1 MTQRILVLGG
11 SGLVGNGI
19 KTNIPSDTFDEYIFS
34 SSSQCNL
41 MDYEETLDYFNIIK
55 PDKVIH
61 LAAYVGGLFRNLNEK
76 LKMWNNNVMINQNVL
91 SACHETNVKMCICC
105 LSTCI
110 FPDDT
115 SYPINETMLHNGPPH
130 DSNFSYAYAKRM
142 LQIGCRVYNEQYTD
156 GCNFVCVIPTNI
168 YGPHDNFN
176 LDTAHVIPALIH
188 KCYLAKENNTDFVI
202 CGTGSPLRQFI
213 YSLDLA
219 TMIIKLMN
227 DYKKDETNTIILSVD
242 EADEISICDVARF
255 IARGFEWESRM
266 VFDDKYADGQY
277 KKTADNGKWK
287 ALYGDIDTL
296 TIDEGIQNTIRW
308 FKTNYGN
315 LRK

>member
-1 MTQRILVLGG
+1 MFQTILVLGG

-19 KTNIPSDTFDEYIFS
+19 KHNIPSDTRDEYIFS
-34 SSSQCNL
+34 SSLRCNL
-41 MDYEETLDYFNIIK
+41 MNYEETFEYFKEIK

-76 LKMWNNNVMINQNVL
+76 AEMWNKNVIINQNVL
-91 SACHETNVKMCICC
+91 TVCHETNVKMCVCC

-130 DSNFSYAYAKRM
+130 DSNYSYAYAKRM
-142 LQIGCRVYNEQYTD
+142 LEIGCRVYNEQYTD

-168 YGPHDNFN
+168 YGPNDNFN

-213 YSLDLA
+213 YSFDLA
-219 TMIIKLMN
+219 TMILKILN

-242 EADEISICDVARF
+242 EAEEISICDVARL

-266 VFDDKYADGQY
+266 VFDDKFADGQY

-287 ALYGDIDTL
+287 RLYGDVESL
-296 TIDEGIQNTIRW
+296 TIDEGIQNTIHW
-308 FKTNYGN
+308 FKTNYDN

>member
-1 MTQRILVLGG
+1 MSQRILVLGG

-19 KTNIPSDTFDEYIFS
+19 KSNIQSDTLDEYIFS
-34 SSSQCNL
+34 SSTQCNL
-41 MDYEETLDYFNIIK
+41 MNYELTLDYFNKIK

-61 LAAYVGGLFRNLNEK
+61 LAAYVGGLFHNLNEK
-76 LKMWNNNVMINQNVL
+76 VKMWNINVMINQNVL
-91 SACHETNVKMCICC
+91 SVCHETNVKMCICC

-130 DSNFSYAYAKRM
+130 DSNYSYAYAKRM
-142 LQIGCRVYNEQYTD
+142 LQVGCRVYNEQYAN
-156 GCNFVCVIPTNI
+156 GCKFVCVIPTNV

-188 KCYLAKENNTDFVI
+188 KCYLAKKNNASFVV

-219 TMIIKLMN
+219 TMIIKILN
-227 DYKKDETNTIILSVD
+227 DYKKDETNAIILSVD
-242 EADEISICDVARF
+242 EADEISICDVARL
-255 IARGFEWESRM
+255 IARGFEWETRLI
-266 VFDDKYADGQY
+266 FDDKYADGQY
-277 KKTADNGKWK
+277 KKTADNDKWK
-287 ALYGDIDTL
+287 RLYGDIETL
-296 TIDEGIQNTIRW
+296 NINQGIQNTIQW
-308 FKTNYGN
+308 FLLNYHS

>member
-219 TMIIKLMN
+219 TMIIKILN